1 VIKRPAAILTLL
13 TALNLLNYLDR
24 FLVMAVSPKIR
35 ESLSLSGVQTGW
47 VTTAFMFG
55 YFLTSPLFGWLGDR
69 YPRKH
74 LIMAGVAVWS
84 AATVL
89 SGHAESFGE
98 LIAWRVL
105 VGVGEASYATLG
117 PTIIDDV
124 STPENRS
131 RSLSIF
137 YVAIPVGSA
146 LGFIAGGY
154 LQERFD
160 WRWAFYIAGGPGL
173 LLALIVLLIREPS
186 RSASPSAR
194 TEGSYTELARS
205 RAYVFTV
212 AGYVAQ
218 TFALGGFTA
227 WAASFLYYVHGLDLQ
242 TADASFG
249 YITVA
254 TGLAGTALGG
264 FLADRWPSVDRTLVY
279 LRVCAWSSI
288 VAAPLTLAALLM
300 HSSTGFL
307 VLLGVSELAIF
318 VSVSPVNAAVLH
330 SVRPGLRA
338 TAMAT
343 SIFFIHLLGDLIS
356 PPILGKISDAFADP
370 HEAGK
375 GAPGLQA
382 GMYLLPLAL
391 AISGAAW
398 LAGSRGRAVTPGG
411 TPAVTPRDTA

>member
-1 VIKRPAAILTLL
+1 VIKRPVAILALL

-35 ESLSLSGVQTGW
+35 EDLGLSGAQTGW

-74 LIMAGVAVWS
+74 LIMTGVAVWS

-89 SGHAESFGE
+89 SGRAEGFAE
-98 LIAWRVL
+98 MIAWRVL

-117 PTIIDDV
+117 PTIIDDI
-124 STPENRS
+124 STPAHRS
-131 RSLSIF
+131 RNLSIF

-146 LGFIAGGY
+146 LGYIVGGY
-154 LQERFD
+154 LQDRFD
-160 WRWAFYIAGGPGL
+160 WRRAFYIAGGPGL
-173 LLALIVLLIREPS
+173 LLALVVLLIQEP
-186 RSASPSAR
+186 AR
-194 TEGSYTELARS
+194 AAAADTPQEGSYAELARS
-205 RAYVFTV
+205 RAYAFTV

-227 WAASFLYYVHGLDLQ
+227 WAASFLYYVHNLDLK
-242 TADASFG
+242 TADAYFG

-264 FLADRWPSVDRTLVY
+264 FLADRQPGADRTLVY

-288 VAAPLTLAALLM
+288 VAAPLALAALLM
-300 HSSTGFL
+300 HGSTGFL
-307 VLLGVSELAIF
+307 VLLGASELAIF

-338 TAMAT
+338 TAMAV
-343 SIFFIHLLGDLIS
+343 SIFFIHLLGDLVS
-356 PPILGKISDAFADP
+356 PPILGKISDVRGDL

-391 AISGAAW
+391 AISGVAW
-398 LAGSRGRAVTPGG
+398 LAGSRGRAASRIVSPPG
-411 TPAVTPRDTA
+411 TA